1 MKKCFLF
8 SIIFAIANIA
18 FGFSAYENF
27 LRTAD
32 ETHAALIAKAKPN
45 KIEALEV
52 TLAGLEQERFAKA
65 LKRNGISNLS
75 AYKRELAGDSWYM
88 VYFDYTG
95 EDYLQ
100 ACDSFEKA
108 TKAIDWKE
116 IAEPHLRAGRYGDT
130 WLQMEWIC
138 FIRGAKTAKNA
149 SKKYAMVTRIKSERE
164 MDYRLYHQSVWPG
177 VSDQM
182 ARGNN
187 RHFSIFLVEMG
198 EKIYE
203 FFYVEY
209 CGDDPQRDGQLDK
222 TDPVNQRWWS
232 YTDQCQQPLPG
243 EDGIWSMME
252 KLE

>member
-32 ETHAALIAKAKPN
+32 ETHAALIAKAKPE
-45 KIEALEV
+45 KIEALDS
-52 TLAGLEQERFAKA
+52 TLSTLGQGSAAKA
-65 LKRNGISNLS
+65 LKREGVSNLS
-75 AYKRELAGDSWYM
+75 VYKRDLGGDEWYM
-88 VYFDYTG
+88 VYFDYSG

-100 ACDSFEKA
+100 AADSFDKS
-108 TKAIDWKE
+108 TKAVDWGE
-116 IAEPHLRAGRYGDT
+116 LVESHSRAGRYGNT

-138 FIRGAKTAKNA
+138 FIRGAKTAKKA
-149 SKKYAMVTRIKSERE
+149 SKKYAMVTRIKPERE

-187 RHFSIFLVEMG
+187 RNFSIYLVEI
-198 EKIYE
+198 EDEIYE

-209 CGDDPQRDGQLDK
+209 CGDDPQRDGKLDK
-222 TDPVNQRWWS
+222 TDPANQRWWS
-232 YTDQCQQPLPG
+232 YTDKCQQPLPG
-243 EDGIWSMME
+243 EEGIWSMME
-252 KLE
+252 KVE